1 MAKRLE
7 IFLASSVALALWS
20 GTVQAQASGSAPVP
34 SAQSQTSAEPEAAGL
49 QEIIVTAQ
57 RRGED
62 LQRVPV
68 SVIAVQAETL
78 RTLQIATV
86 ADLPQLAPGL
96 TVVRSGGIVPY
107 IRSVGTLTV
116 GFTGEGAVAVY
127 LDGVYQPNASSALF
141 SFNDIERIEVLKGPQ
156 GTLYGRNS
164 TGGLINVVTRSP
176 EGPAQIEGSIG
187 YGNYQTVDAKLYAST
202 PFANDLWFSIA
213 ATDSHQGRGYA
224 INTVTGD
231 RILENEQTGLQS
243 KLLWEPGANTKLEL
257 SGFYNHTENDNGIA
271 FFILPGTVTT
281 DGTPSPGNFQS
292 ATRRNPHSKL
302 NQYNVSLKADQD
314 LEFATFTSLT
324 SYSHAEQ
331 PLRFTQSGSPGAP
344 VLGRSAVEL
353 NLFGRSSTFS
363 QELQLTSAK
372 SDSPFEWVVGAFYL
386 NDDTFLRQ
394 ETYGTCIGSSCA
406 PAPIPTRLYSYP
418 TTRSYSGYGEGT
430 YEVTSTTRVTL
441 GARYTYD
448 EKALSGYTEPLPGLP
463 NSPAALPPTVV
474 IHPGD
479 PYPGNPTGIPT
490 ESVYPK
496 VTYRAV
502 LAQDLSDHITTYVSY
517 NRGFKSG
524 TYNPIAFN
532 NAPVHP
538 EVLDAFAAGIKSE
551 LFDRLLRINIEGFHY
566 NYKDLQ
572 LRSTAPPAP
581 VGGAL
586 LLNAAKAKIDGV
598 DADFTLAPSRNFS
611 IYGSVEYLDA
621 HYESFAGGTCVTP
634 RTIGGAILGGSTA
647 TPCDLSGMR
656 LPQAPEFSFTLGASY
671 AVDTGIGRI
680 TAAINDSFK
689 GRYNLVADGYIQNA
703 PHHLL
708 NSSLNW
714 ESSNGYYNA
723 QLYGRNLTNSYYYV
737 GAGEAVANNDLYLA
751 GAPRTYGVTLGFKF

>member
-1 MAKRLE
+1 MVKRV
-7 IFLASSVALALWS
+7 FLASSVALVLWS
-20 GTVQAQASGSAPVP
+20 GTLQAQAADSATAPAP
-34 SAQSQTSAEPEAAGL
+34 AAQSQTSAEPEAAGL

-62 LQRVPV
+62 LQRVPL
-68 SVIAVQAETL
+68 SVIAVQPETL
-78 RTLQIATV
+78 RTLQIETV

-116 GFTGEGAVAVY
+116 GFTGEGAVAIY

-176 EGPAQIEGSIG
+176 EGPAQVEGSIG
-187 YGNYQTVDAKLYAST
+187 YGNYQTIDARLYAST
-202 PFANDLWFSIA
+202 PLTDNLWFNFSV
-213 ATDSHQGRGYA
+213 TDSHQGEGYA

-231 RILENEQTGLQS
+231 RILTNEQTGLQS
-243 KLLWEPGANTKLEL
+243 KLLWEPGANTKIEL
-257 SGFYNHTENDNGIA
+257 RGFYNYTRNDDGIA

-281 DGTPSPGNFQS
+281 DGTPSPGKFLS
-292 ATRRNPHSKL
+292 ATRRDPYSKL
-302 NQYNVSLKADQD
+302 NQHNVSLKVDQD

-363 QELQLTSAK
+363 QEFQLTSAK

-394 ETYGTCIGSSCA
+394 ETYGTCIGSTCA
-406 PAPIPTRLYSYP
+406 PAPIPTRLYSWP
-418 TTRSYSGYGEGT
+418 TTRSYSAYGEGT
-430 YEVTSTTRVTL
+430 YEVTPTTRVTL

-463 NSPAALPPTVV
+463 NSPATLAPTVV

-490 ESVYPK
+490 ESTYSK
-496 VTYRAV
+496 VTERAV
-502 LAQDLSDHITTYVSY
+502 LAQDLSDHISTYLSY

-532 NAPVHP
+532 NAPVRP

-551 LFDRLLRINIEGFHY
+551 LFDRLLRLNVEGFHY

-598 DADFTLAPSRNFS
+598 DVDFTLAPSRNFA
-611 IYGSVEYLDA
+611 INGSVEYLDA
-621 HYESFAGGTCVTP
+621 HYVSFTGGTCVTP

-647 TPCDLSGMR
+647 KPCDLSGAR
-656 LPQAPEFSFTLGASY
+656 VPQAPELSFTLGASY
-671 AVDTGIGRI
+671 GFDTGIGRI
-680 TAAINDSFK
+680 IAAINDAFK
-689 GRYNLVADGYIQNA
+689 GRYNLTGDGYIQNA
-703 PHHLL
+703 PYHLL
-708 NSSLNW
+708 NASLNW
-714 ESSNGYYNA
+714 ESLHGHYNA